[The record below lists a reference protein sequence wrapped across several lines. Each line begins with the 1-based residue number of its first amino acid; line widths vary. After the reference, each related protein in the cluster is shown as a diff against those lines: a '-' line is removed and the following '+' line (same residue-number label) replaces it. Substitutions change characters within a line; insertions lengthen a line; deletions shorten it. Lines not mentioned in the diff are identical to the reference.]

1 MNSSER
7 GCGASL
13 RSSLRRASTVALS
26 CALPF
31 RVSGK
36 NGERGDALVL
46 HAVLFGEVGEQ
57 DGDYSDAEFCAACE
71 ESTPDVITEIRW
83 LMSCVFE

>member
-13 RSSLRRASTVALS
+13 RSSLRRASIVALS

-36 NGERGDALVL
+36 NALVL

-71 ESTPDVITEIRW
+71 KSTPDVIAEIRW